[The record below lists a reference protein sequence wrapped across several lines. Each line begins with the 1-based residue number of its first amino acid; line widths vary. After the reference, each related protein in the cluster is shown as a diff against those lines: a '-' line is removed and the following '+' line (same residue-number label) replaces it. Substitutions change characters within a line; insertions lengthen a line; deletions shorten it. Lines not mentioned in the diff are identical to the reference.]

1 MDIKTK
7 ILVLKLAQKLK
18 TMGRSDLAELIEKN
32 INNSELLV
40 SVILSELEKYMSRET
55 INKALENL
63 RKKFESGELRIED
76 YL

>member
-1 MDIKTK
+1 MDVKTK

-18 TMGRSDLAELIEKN
+18 TMGRSDLAEIIEKN
-32 INNSELLV
+32 INNPEAIV
-40 SVILSELEKYMSRET
+40 NAIMSELEKYMSRET
-55 INKALENL
+55 IFKALENL

>member
-1 MDIKTK
+1 MDVKTK

-32 INNSELLV
+32 INNPELLIN
-40 SVILSELEKYMSRET
+40 ILISELEKYMSRET
-55 INKALENL
+55 IFKALENL

>member
-1 MDIKTK
+1 MDVKTK

-32 INNSELLV
+32 INNPEAIV
-40 SVILSELEKYMSRET
+40 NAIMSELEKYMSRET
-55 INKALENL
+55 IFKALENL

>member
-1 MDIKTK
+1 MDVKTK

-32 INNSELLV
+32 INNPEA
-40 SVILSELEKYMSRET
+40 IINAIMSELEKYMSRET
-55 INKALENL
+55 IFKALENL